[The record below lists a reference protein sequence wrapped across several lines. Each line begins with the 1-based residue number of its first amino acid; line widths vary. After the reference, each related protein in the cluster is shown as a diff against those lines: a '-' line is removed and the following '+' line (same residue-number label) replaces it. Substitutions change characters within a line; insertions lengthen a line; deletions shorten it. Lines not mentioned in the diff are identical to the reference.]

1 MKGVSRMRASAITGR
16 GLLAVCCLTA
26 LAVVTAAC
34 GSGAPAATPARTV
47 TVTATPT
54 SPPASASPASS
65 GLQPCATTDLKLAVG
80 QFNGAA
86 GTIFY
91 PLDFTNTSSS
101 ACTMYGY
108 PGVAFVSAPGGS
120 QIGAPAKRR
129 SPPVPAV
136 VTLAPGA
143 TAHATLA
150 VSDVLIGNN
159 CVHKV
164 QVKWVQVYPPDQFS
178 ALFAGLNRPG
188 CADKSLVTMGVT
200 TVTSGR

>member
-1 MKGVSRMRASAITGR
+1 MRASAITGQR
-16 GLLAVCCLTA
+16 LLAVCCVTSLA
-26 LAVVTAAC
+26 LLGAAC
-34 GSGAPAATPARTV
+34 GSSAPTVTPTRTV
-47 TVTATPT
+47 TVTATPA

-65 GLQPCATTDLKLAVG
+65 GPQPCATTNLKLAVG
-80 QFNGAA
+80 QPNGAA

-91 PLDFTNTSSS
+91 PLDFTNTGSA

-108 PGVAFVSAPGGS
+108 PGVAFVSSPGGS
-120 QIGAPAKRR
+120 VIGAPASRR
-129 SPPVPAV
+129 SPPVP
-136 VTLAPGA
+136 TLITVAPGA

-150 VSDVLIGNN
+150 VSDVVIGNN

-178 ALFAGLNRPG
+178 ALFAGLNRQG

-200 TVTSGR
+200 AVTSGP

>member
-1 MKGVSRMRASAITGR
+1 MRPSAITGQR
-16 GLLAVCCLTA
+16 LLAVCCLTSLA
-26 LAVVTAAC
+26 LLTAAC
-34 GSGAPAATPARTV
+34 GSSAPAATPTRTV
-47 TVTATPT
+47 TVTATPST
-54 SPPASASPASS
+54 PVPSSPASS
-65 GLQPCATTDLKLAVG
+65 GPQPCATTDLKLAVG
-80 QFNGAA
+80 QANGAA

-108 PGVAFVSAPGGS
+108 PGVAFVSSPGGS
-120 QIGAPAKRR
+120 VIGAPAKRR
-129 SPPVPAV
+129 TPPAPAL

-159 CVHKV
+159 CVDKV

-178 ALFAGLNRPG
+178 ALIAHLSRPG

-200 TVTSGR
+200 TVTSGP

>member
-1 MKGVSRMRASAITGR
+1 MRASAITGQR
-16 GLLAVCCLTA
+16 LLAGCGLTSLA
-26 LAVVTAAC
+26 LLTAAC
-34 GSGAPAATPARTV
+34 GSSAPTATPTRTV

-65 GLQPCATTDLKLAVG
+65 GPQPCPTTGLKLAVG
-80 QFNGAA
+80 QPNGAA

-120 QIGAPAKRR
+120 QIGAPAARR
-129 SPPVPAV
+129 SPPVPAL

-150 VSDVLIGNN
+150 VSDVLVGNN

-178 ALFAGLNRPG
+178 ALFARLNRPG
-188 CADKSLVTMGVT
+188 CADKSLVTIGVT
-200 TVTSGR
+200 AVTSGP

>member
-1 MKGVSRMRASAITGR
+1 
-16 GLLAVCCLTA
+16 
-26 LAVVTAAC
+26 
-34 GSGAPAATPARTV
+34 
-47 TVTATPT
+47 
-54 SPPASASPASS
+54 
-65 GLQPCATTDLKLAVG
+65 VG
-80 QFNGAA
+80 QPNGAA

-120 QIGAPAKRR
+120 QIGAPAARR
-129 SPPVPAV
+129 SPPVPAL
-136 VTLAPGA
+136 VTLTPGA

-150 VSDVLIGNN
+150 VSDVLVGNN

-178 ALFAGLNRPG
+178 ALFARLNRPG
-188 CADKSLVTMGVT
+188 CADKSLVTLGVT
-200 TVTSGR
+200 AVTSGP

>member
-1 MKGVSRMRASAITGR
+1 MRASAITAQR
-16 GLLAVCCLTA
+16 LLAVGGLTSLA
-26 LAVVTAAC
+26 LLTAAC
-34 GSGAPAATPARTV
+34 GSSAPTATPTRTV
-47 TVTATPT
+47 TVTATPA
-54 SPPASASPASS
+54 SPPASASPASTVP
-65 GLQPCATTDLKLAVG
+65 QPCATTELKLAVG
-80 QFNGAA
+80 QPNGAA

-120 QIGAPAKRR
+120 QIGAPAARR
-129 SPPVPAV
+129 SPPVPALI
-136 VTLAPGA
+136 TLAPGA

-150 VSDVLIGNN
+150 VSDVLVGNN

-164 QVKWVQVYPPDQFS
+164 QVKWVQIYPPDQFS
-178 ALFAGLNRPG
+178 ALFARLNRPG

-200 TVTSGR
+200 AVTSGP

>member
-1 MKGVSRMRASAITGR
+1 MRVSAIAGQR
-16 GLLAVCCLTA
+16 LLAVCCLTSLGL
-26 LAVVTAAC
+26 LAAAC
-34 GSGAPAATPARTV
+34 GSSSPTATPTRTV
-47 TVTATPT
+47 TVTATPA

-65 GLQPCATTDLKLAVG
+65 GAQPCATTDLKLAVG
-80 QFNGAA
+80 QPNGAA

-91 PLDFTNTSSS
+91 PLGFTNTSSA

-108 PGVAFVSAPGGS
+108 PGVAFVSSPGGS
-120 QIGAPAKRR
+120 VIGAPANRR
-129 SPPVPAV
+129 SPP
-136 VTLAPGA
+136 APVLITVAAGA

-178 ALFAGLNRPG
+178 ALFAGLDRQG

-200 TVTSGR
+200 VVTSGP

>member
-1 MKGVSRMRASAITGR
+1 MRASAITGQR
-16 GLLAVCCLTA
+16 LLAVCGLTSLA
-26 LAVVTAAC
+26 LLAAGC
-34 GSGAPAATPARTV
+34 GSSAPTATPTRTV

-54 SPPASASPASS
+54 SAPASASPASS
-65 GLQPCATTDLKLAVG
+65 GPQPCATTSLKLAVG
-80 QFNGAA
+80 QSNGAA

-91 PLDFTNTSSS
+91 PLDFTNTASS

-108 PGVAFVSAPGGS
+108 PGVAFVTSPGGS
-120 QIGAPAKRR
+120 VIGAPASRR

-164 QVKWVQVYPPDQFS
+164 QVRWVQVYPPDQFS
-178 ALFAGLNRPG
+178 ALFAGLSRPG
-188 CADKSLVTMGVT
+188 CADKTLVTMGVT
-200 TVTSGR
+200 TVTSGP

>member
-1 MKGVSRMRASAITGR
+1 MRASAITGR
-16 GLLAVCCLTA
+16 RLLAACGLTSLA
-26 LAVVTAAC
+26 LLTAAC
-34 GSGAPAATPARTV
+34 GSSAPTATPTRTV
-47 TVTATPT
+47 TVTATPAT
-54 SPPASASPASS
+54 SPPASASPATS
-65 GLQPCATTDLKLAVG
+65 GPQPCATTDLKLAVG
-80 QFNGAA
+80 QSNGAA

-108 PGVAFVSAPGGS
+108 PGVAFVSSPGGS
-120 QIGAPAKRR
+120 VIGAPAKRR
-129 SPPVPAV
+129 SPPVPALITV
-136 VTLAPGA
+136 APGA
-143 TAHATLA
+143 TVHATLA

-178 ALFAGLNRPG
+178 ALFARLNRQG

-200 TVTSGR
+200 TVTSGP

>member
-1 MKGVSRMRASAITGR
+1 MRASAITGQR
-16 GLLAVCCLTA
+16 LLAVGRLTSLA
-26 LAVVTAAC
+26 LLTAAC
-34 GSGAPAATPARTV
+34 GSSAPTATPTRTV
-47 TVTATPT
+47 TVTATPA

-65 GLQPCATTDLKLAVG
+65 GPQPCATTGLKLAVG
-80 QFNGAA
+80 QPNGAA

-120 QIGAPAKRR
+120 QIGAPAARR
-129 SPPVPAV
+129 SPPVPALI
-136 VTLAPGA
+136 TLAPGA

-150 VSDVLIGNN
+150 VSDVLVGNN

-178 ALFAGLNRPG
+178 ALFARLNRPG

-200 TVTSGR
+200 AVTSGP

>member
-1 MKGVSRMRASAITGR
+1 MRASAITGQR
-16 GLLAVCCLTA
+16 LLAVCCLTSLA
-26 LAVVTAAC
+26 LLTAAC
-34 GSGAPAATPARTV
+34 GSSTPTAVPTRTV
-47 TVTATPT
+47 TVTATPA
-54 SPPASASPASS
+54 SPPASALPASS
-65 GLQPCATTDLKLAVG
+65 GPQPCATTGLKLAVG
-80 QFNGAA
+80 QPNGAA

-108 PGVAFVSAPGGS
+108 PGVAFVSSPGGS

-129 SPPVPAV
+129 SPPVPALI
-136 VTLAPGA
+136 TLAPGA

-150 VSDVLIGNN
+150 VSDVLVGNN

-178 ALFAGLNRPG
+178 ALFARLNRQG

-200 TVTSGR
+200 AVTSGP

>member
-1 MKGVSRMRASAITGR
+1 MRASAITGQR
-16 GLLAVCCLTA
+16 LLALCCVTSLA
-26 LAVVTAAC
+26 LLGAAC
-34 GSGAPAATPARTV
+34 GSSAPTVTPTRTV
-47 TVTATPT
+47 TVTATPA

-65 GLQPCATTDLKLAVG
+65 GPQPCATTNLKLAVG
-80 QFNGAA
+80 QPNGAA

-91 PLDFTNTSSS
+91 PRDFTNTASA

-108 PGVAFVSAPGGS
+108 PGVAFVSSPGGS
-120 QIGAPAKRR
+120 VIGAPASRR
-129 SPPVPAV
+129 SPPVPALITV
-136 VTLAPGA
+136 APGA

-150 VSDVLIGNN
+150 VSDVMIGNN

-178 ALFAGLNRPG
+178 ALSAGLNRQG

-200 TVTSGR
+200 AVTSGP